1 MIRNRQ
7 IRLLLVLAFMSALTL
22 VVVLTSHKSTI
33 SKSKGTFAVADTAS
47 VTAVHISS
55 TQNSEVMLQRIGHQW
70 FVDGKMLAR
79 PDLAAVLLK
88 AVHDIDKSKVVSKSD
103 VKRIISQMSDNGYD
117 VTIYKG
123 RKIAV
128 AYTLLFPD
136 NGDCYAR
143 KSNADVAFAVTVPG
157 YPQYVSIFRLSN
169 AIDWKSRAVFAVSP
183 QNVEQVIFNDDT
195 DNSFIIKKSGREFDV
210 LSYPIGLKLQN
221 ADMEKVASFV
231 SQFRQKDFS
240 AYVQLQQQAIDSI
253 TSTKPLFT
261 LSVTTDSGNEFW
273 CKAFERRL
281 PWQGD
286 ALDPDNFYLLL
297 NSGDFV
303 QAKYFD
309 FDPIVKTL
317 EYFRCE

>member
-103 VKRIISQMSDNGYD
+103 VKRIISQMSENGYD
-117 VTIYKG
+117 VEIFKG
-123 RKIAV
+123 RKVAV
-128 AYTLLFPD
+128 AYTLLFSD
-136 NGDCYAR
+136 DGECYAR
-143 KSNADVAFAVTVPG
+143 KSNANTVFVVETPG
-157 YPQYVSIFRLSN
+157 YSQIIAIFRLSN
-169 AIDWKSRAVFAVSP
+169 AIDWKSRAVFAVQP
-183 QNVEQVIFNDDT
+183 NAVAQIIFNDGT
-195 DNSFIIKKSGREFDV
+195 DNSFIIKKSGRGFDV
-210 LSYPIGLKLQN
+210 FSYPLGLKVQN
-221 ADMEKVASFV
+221 ADAEKIIRFTE
-231 SQFRQKDFS
+231 QFRHKGFS
-240 AYVQLQQQAIDSI
+240 AYVQLQQSAIDSI
-253 TSTKPLFT
+253 TATKPMYT
-261 LSVTTDSGNEFW
+261 LSVATTAGNEFW

-281 PWQGD
+281 PWNDNQ
-286 ALDPDNFYLLL
+286 LDPDNFYLLL

-309 FDPIVKTL
+309 FDPIVKSL
-317 EYFRCE
+317 EYFKD